1 MRERE
6 LGRAREL
13 IRLEPSELREIVTGA
28 RLSSGAGGPGEA
40 EHDASV
46 VGLEPEPEELEWL
59 DLEARLLPNL
69 PTERIERV
77 LVLVQEPARQI
88 PEAGAGIERAP
99 PEQDSPTPVEADALR
114 PRHGVA
120 VTDEATGTALGAV
133 LDLLDSLAADGTEA
147 PAVESTHGENHMS
160 PRAAGATQHE
170 LSRIGLLATLSGE
183 TLARLAQRMTRE
195 DIPAG
200 AGVVAE
206 GEEGDRFYV
215 LLSGM
220 LSVSQQTRGAQSVLR
235 PGDYFGEVAL
245 AMGMPRTA
253 SVRALT
259 PATVASCDRETFDE
273 FVRPLSASLEL
284 ALESPDR
291 VSALVLVGSGLD
303 GHDWSEQVRSFG
315 ASEGAALQRGD
326 LDAAIELNL
335 RMWLAGPNRSLDEIP
350 AEVREQVAEM
360 QRDAFRLQKGH
371 YDLRADQLDPP
382 ASARLGEVRAP
393 TLVVTGEEDVADIH
407 GIADRLVAEI
417 SEATRAT
424 IPGAAHL
431 PNLERPDEF
440 DRIVLG
446 FLVEH
451 GV

>member
-273 FVRPLSASLEL
+273 FVRPL
-284 ALESPDR
+284 
-291 VSALVLVGSGLD
+291 
-303 GHDWSEQVRSFG
+303 F
-315 ASEGAALQRGD
+315 
-326 LDAAIELNL
+326 
-335 RMWLAGPNRSLDEIP
+335 
-350 AEVREQVAEM
+350 
-360 QRDAFRLQKGH
+360 
-371 YDLRADQLDPP
+371 ADDP
-382 ASARLGEVRAP
+382 
-393 TLVVTGEEDVADIH
+393 
-407 GIADRLVAEI
+407 
-417 SEATRAT
+417 
-424 IPGAAHL
+424 
-431 PNLERPDEF
+431 
-440 DRIVLG
+440 
-446 FLVEH
+446 
-451 GV
+451 